1 MQAPTALIIPLQLV
15 LLAPSMSLLCPEVLT
30 VTLLSAASVPMLQAP
45 NAPLESSKVGTK
57 QALQL
62 LKFAAAANC
71 FLPVGEA
78 SGTGGLVLLPAVL
91 PAPQGAM
98 DYRFA
103 GPGSQQEAY
112 DYYFRVQRY
121 TDALPAGGERLN
133 RGCANAF
140 SGGSHLAALES
151 PGTAFARL
159 WLLSYAPCPA
169 AEQL

>member
-15 LLAPSMSLLCPEVLT
+15 LLAPSMSPLCPEVLT
-30 VTLLSAASVPMLQAP
+30 VACLLRLPMLQAP
-45 NAPLESSKVGTK
+45 NAPLESSKVGAK

-103 GPGSQQEAY
+103 GPSGQQEAY

-121 TDALPAGGERLN
+121 TDALPAGGERC
-133 RGCANAF
+133 RRCANAC
-140 SGGSHLAALES
+140 GSLAALECL
-151 PGTAFARL
+151 GTAFAPL
-159 WLLSYAPCPA
+159 AYCILSCG
-169 AEQL
+169 